1 MKRIALL
8 FPLLLCFFILPCR
21 AASPE
26 EAVADYYD
34 ALPREVAD
42 ALPDG
47 LSEKLKEGDPTA
59 TSVLDAP
66 FLFDFLGT
74 SFTDTLKA
82 SVAPLVTLTATVF
95 LAALLR
101 AFSDTAGETA
111 GKAIRFAA
119 GLSILLS
126 VFRIVK
132 PAWELTADTVAGIGL
147 FSKSFLPVMTAL
159 GAASGSVT
167 SSAVNATWLTVLLTL
182 VEQLTESVLPPLFG
196 IGFGFLAVSLFSR
209 LSESADLSGVVGS
222 IKSIFTLLLSLVGA
236 SLSAI
241 MTYQTVLA
249 KSADTVLLRSIKF
262 ASGNMIPVVGG
273 TLSETAGSYLASL
286 SLVRG
291 STGTV
296 VAVSLLLF
304 VLPPIIKLFVCR
316 AGFTLA
322 ATVAGLLGC
331 PQESETIREASALLD
346 LALAT
351 VAILSAIFLILTGVF
366 TSAVTA

>member
-1 MKRIALL
+1 MKRYILL
-8 FPLLLCFFILPCR
+8 LPLLLFGLLLPCR
-21 AASPE
+21 AATPE
-26 EAVADYYD
+26 EAIADYY
-34 ALPREVAD
+34 ASLPDEVAD
-42 ALPDG
+42 ALPDSVSNG
-47 LSEKLKEGDPTA
+47 LQEGNPAAASELGA
-59 TSVLDAP
+59 T
-66 FLFDFLGT
+66 FLLDFLST
-74 SFTDTLKA
+74 
-82 SVAPLVTLTATVF
+82 TLTGAVGESLTALMTLVGTVF

>member
-126 VFRIVK
+126 LFRSVQ
-132 PAWELTADTVAGIGL
+132 PAWQLAVDTVKGIGL
-147 FSKSFLPVMTAL
+147 LSKSFLPLATAV
-159 GAASGSVT
+159 GAVSGTVS
-167 SSAVNATWLTVLLTL
+167 SSAVSASWLTLLLTL
-182 VEQLTESVLPPLFG
+182 VEQLTESILMPLFG
-196 IGFGFLAVSLFSR
+196 IGFGFLIVSLFLR
-209 LSESADLSGVVGS
+209 LSENADLSGVVGS
-222 IKSIFTLLLSLVGA
+222 IKNIFTFLLTLVGTA
-236 SLSAI
+236 LSAV
-241 MTYQTVLA
+241 MAYQSTLA

-262 ASGNMIPVVGG
+262 ASGNMIPVLGS
-273 TLSETAGSYLASL
+273 TLSETAGHYLASL
-286 SLVRG
+286 SLIR
-291 STGTV
+291 SSAGTL

-304 VLPPIIKLFVCR
+304 VLPPIISLLILR

-322 ATVAGLLGC
+322 ATVAGILGC
-331 PQESETIREASALLD
+331 PQEGETIRDASALLD

-351 VAILSAIFLILTGVF
+351 VTVLSVVFLLLTGAF